1 MSAKETKRSV
11 GIPVP
16 EQARGLSSPLQGGLE
31 NPTSGAR
38 DGQGAEGDSGEAR
51 GVSSKFK
58 NLKTELLPLHWSA
71 DFFGNLVDYK
81 LGKTP
86 PRASSVYWKEGKYP
100 WVSISDMIPHGVVTD
115 TAEKVS
121 QEAHDSV
128 FGGRVVP
135 EGSLLMSFKLTIG
148 RISRLGMPAFHNE
161 AIISFQPNPEEI
173 SPDYL
178 SYYLSQINY
187 KDYQDTAIKGQTLNK
202 GKLDALEIALPPLP
216 EQKKIAHILS
226 TVQRAIEAQ
235 ERIIQTTTELKKALM
250 HKLFTEGISRDGGKP
265 QRQKQTEIGPVNESW
280 QEVELG
286 TLFEKQP
293 QNGIYKH
300 KRDYGSGTQILRID
314 DFSNDGDVVTRAGNL
329 VTLAR
334 SEIETYGLEPGDIVI
349 NRVNSLSHLG
359 KTALIGA
366 IGDEMVF
373 ESNMMRFSVD
383 ESQVLKEYVF
393 KFLNSPL
400 TKKQIIGTA
409 KRAVA
414 QSSINQGD
422 VKSIIVPKPSLE
434 EQREIV
440 AALDATG
447 AKIAHST
454 DKAAVLR
461 ELFRTLL
468 HELMTAKTR
477 VHEVNLRAV

>member
-1 MSAKETKRSV
+1 MSDSNLLIEPLPTGWGNHQFEDVCDRVKSSYK
-11 GIPVP
+11 PVEGGDTP
-16 EQARGLSSPLQGGLE
+16 YVGLE
-31 NPTSGAR
+31 HLAPGFPAFVGRGTESDIKSSKTAFKVGDILFGKLRPYLRKGAQADFDGISSTDILVFRAEQLCESDFLKYLVHSDEFIDHAKSTTSGVQHPR
-38 DGQGAEGDSGEAR
+38 TSWP
-51 GVSSKFK
+51 S
-58 NLKTELLPLHWSA
+58 LKE
-71 DFFGNLVDYK
+71 F
-81 LGKTP
+81 
-86 PRASSVYWKEGKYP
+86 
-100 WVSISDMIPHGVVTD
+100 
-115 TAEKVS
+115 
-121 QEAHDSV
+121 
-128 FGGRVVP
+128 
-135 EGSLLMSFKLTIG
+135 
-148 RISRLGMPAFHNE
+148 RL
-161 AIISFQPNPEEI
+161 S
-173 SPDYL
+173 
-178 SYYLSQINY
+178 
-187 KDYQDTAIKGQTLNK
+187 
-202 GKLDALEIALPPLP
+202 LPPLP

-250 HKLFTEGISRDGGKP
+250 HKLFTEGLRNEP
-265 QRQKQTEIGPVNESW
+265 QKQTEIGPIPESW
-280 QEVELG
+280 EVVELG

-329 VTLAR
+329 VALAR

-373 ESNMMRFSVD
+373 ESNMMRLSVD
-383 ESQVLKEYVF
+383 ES

-400 TKKQIIGTA
+400 TKKQVIGTA

-434 EQREIV
+434 EQSEIV
-440 AALDATG
+440 AALDATE
-447 AKIAHST
+447 AKVAHST

-461 ELFRTLL
+461 DLFRTLL

-477 VHEVNLRAV
+477 VHKLGNIS

>member
-1 MSAKETKRSV
+1 MDGKPYPLPERWAESSIGKVVVRTKQRDPRKNPDEVFHYVDVSAVSNTSFKITGAAPTLGSEAPSRARKAIETDDVLFATVRPTLKR
-11 GIPVP
+11 IALVP
-16 EQARGLSSPLQGGLE
+16 SALDGAIASTGYCVLRCDKTKAEPQFLYSFLITDHFNARMAGLE
-31 NPTSGAR
+31 RGASYPAVR
-38 DGQGAEGDSGEAR
+38 DSD
-51 GVSSKFK
+51 V
-58 NLKTELLPLHWSA
+58 T
-71 DFFGNLVDYK
+71 
-81 LGKTP
+81 
-86 PRASSVYWKEGKYP
+86 ASWFP
-100 WVSISDMIPHGVVTD
+100 
-115 TAEKVS
+115 
-121 QEAHDSV
+121 
-128 FGGRVVP
+128 
-135 EGSLLMSFKLTIG
+135 
-148 RISRLGMPAFHNE
+148 
-161 AIISFQPNPEEI
+161 
-173 SPDYL
+173 
-178 SYYLSQINY
+178 
-187 KDYQDTAIKGQTLNK
+187 
-202 GKLDALEIALPPLP
+202 LPPLP

-250 HKLFTEGISRDGGKP
+250 HKLFTEGLRNEP
-265 QRQKQTEIGPVNESW
+265 QKQTEIGTVPESW
-280 QEVELG
+280 EVVELG

-329 VTLAR
+329 VTLDR
-334 SEIETYGLEPGDIVI
+334 SGIETYGLESGDIVI

-359 KTALIGA
+359 KTALIGE

-383 ESQVLKEYVF
+383 ESQVLKKYVF

-434 EQREIV
+434 EQGEIV
-440 AALDATG
+440 AALDATE

-461 ELFRTLL
+461 DLFRTLI

-477 VHEVNLRAV
+477 VHEPKMPC

>member
-1 MSAKETKRSV
+1 MLALELPSRGYNRHFKMLKER
-11 GIPVP
+11 
-16 EQARGLSSPLQGGLE
+16 R
-31 NPTSGAR
+31 
-38 DGQGAEGDSGEAR
+38 
-51 GVSSKFK
+51 
-58 NLKTELLPLHWSA
+58 LPL
-71 DFFGNLVDYK
+71 
-81 LGKTP
+81 
-86 PRASSVYWKEGKYP
+86 
-100 WVSISDMIPHGVVTD
+100 PH
-115 TAEKVS
+115 
-121 QEAHDSV
+121 
-128 FGGRVVP
+128 
-135 EGSLLMSFKLTIG
+135 I
-148 RISRLGMPAFHNE
+148 
-161 AIISFQPNPEEI
+161 
-173 SPDYL
+173 
-178 SYYLSQINY
+178 
-187 KDYQDTAIKGQTLNK
+187 
-202 GKLDALEIALPPLP
+202 P

-250 HKLFTEGISRDGGKP
+250 HKLFTEGLRNEP
-265 QRQKQTEIGPVNESW
+265 QKQTEIGPVPESW
-280 QEVELG
+280 EVVELG
-286 TLFEKQP
+286 TLFQKQP

-329 VTLAR
+329 VALAH

-383 ESQVLKEYVF
+383 ESQALKEYVF

-434 EQREIV
+434 EQGKIV
-440 AALDATG
+440 EALDATE

-454 DKAAVLR
+454 NKAAVLR
-461 ELFRTLL
+461 DLFRTLL
-468 HELMTAKTR
+468 HELMAAKIRT
-477 VHEVNLRAV
+477 N

>member
-1 MSAKETKRSV
+1 MSDSNLLIEPLPPGWKHYQFGDACDRVKDSYQ
-11 GIPVP
+11 PVDGGDTP
-16 EQARGLSSPLQGGLE
+16 YVGLE
-31 NPTSGAR
+31 HLAQGFPAFVGRGKESEVKSSKTAFKVGDVLFGKLRPYLRKGAQADFDGVCSTDILAFRAKSACESEFLKFVIHSDEFVAHAKSTTSGV
-38 DGQGAEGDSGEAR
+38 Q
-51 GVSSKFK
+51 
-58 NLKTELLPLHWSA
+58 H
-71 DFFGNLVDYK
+71 
-81 LGKTP
+81 
-86 PRASSVYWKEGKYP
+86 PRTSWP
-100 WVSISDMIPHGVVTD
+100 
-115 TAEKVS
+115 
-121 QEAHDSV
+121 
-128 FGGRVVP
+128 
-135 EGSLLMSFKLTIG
+135 SLREF
-148 RISRLGMPAFHNE
+148 RL
-161 AIISFQPNPEEI
+161 S
-173 SPDYL
+173 
-178 SYYLSQINY
+178 
-187 KDYQDTAIKGQTLNK
+187 
-202 GKLDALEIALPPLP
+202 LPPLP

-226 TVQRAIEAQ
+226 TVQQAIETQ

-250 HKLFTEGISRDGGKP
+250 HKLFTEGLRNEP
-265 QRQKQTEIGPVNESW
+265 QKQTEIGPVPESW
-280 QEVELG
+280 EVVELG
-286 TLFEKQP
+286 ALFEKQP

-300 KRDYGSGTQILRID
+300 KRDYGAGTQILRID

-334 SEIETYGLEPGDIVI
+334 SEIETYGLESGDIVI

-434 EQREIV
+434 EQGEII
-440 AALDATG
+440 AALDATES
-447 AKIAHST
+447 KIAHST
-454 DKAAVLR
+454 DKVAVLR
-461 ELFRTLL
+461 DLFRTLL
-468 HELMTAKTR
+468 HELMTTKTR
-477 VHEVNLRAV
+477 VHKLEIRVSQPELKR

>member
-1 MSAKETKRSV
+1 MGGA
-11 GIPVP
+11 GI
-16 EQARGLSSPLQGGLE
+16 QRIADTLLSWRE
-31 NPTSGAR
+31 EEEFR
-38 DGQGAEGDSGEAR
+38 R
-51 GVSSKFK
+51 I
-58 NLKTELLPLHWSA
+58 
-71 DFFGNLVDYK
+71 VDH
-81 LGKTP
+81 
-86 PRASSVYWKEGKYP
+86 S
-100 WVSISDMIPHGVVTD
+100 
-115 TAEKVS
+115 
-121 QEAHDSV
+121 
-128 FGGRVVP
+128 
-135 EGSLLMSFKLTIG
+135 
-148 RISRLGMPAFHNE
+148 
-161 AIISFQPNPEEI
+161 
-173 SPDYL
+173 
-178 SYYLSQINY
+178 
-187 KDYQDTAIKGQTLNK
+187 
-202 GKLDALEIALPPLP
+202 

-226 TVQRAIEAQ
+226 TVQRGISAQ

-250 HKLFTEGISRDGGKP
+250 HKLFTEGLRHEP
-265 QRQKQTEIGPVNESW
+265 QKQTEIGPVAESW
-280 QEVELG
+280 EVVELG

-300 KRDYGSGTQILRID
+300 KRDYGSGTQILRIE

-329 VTLAR
+329 VALAR

-359 KTALIGA
+359 KTALIGE

-422 VKSIIVPKPSLE
+422 VKSIIVPKPPLE
-434 EQREIV
+434 EQGEIV
-440 AALDATG
+440 AALAATE

-461 ELFRTLL
+461 DLFRTLL
-468 HELMTAKTR
+468 HELMSAKTR
-477 VHEVNLRAV
+477 VHELEITA